1 MRFAFISTMFGPQ
14 WGGSEELWSQSAMRL
29 KRAGHE
35 VQASVVNR
43 PRRPAKVNLLT
54 QHGIEIDEYFWR
66 HRTGRTRRIW
76 NKFSL
81 KMTRSY
87 ARLKHFNPDLVI
99 ISQGHNSGGFEWA
112 KFCRDEAIPYVLIVQ
127 CNGDH
132 WWFGEQIDEAI
143 ESYSSARRIFCVS
156 RANRDL
162 LSLQLG
168 EPLLNSEVVRNPF
181 NVSTDRLPSW
191 PDEDVKWRIACV
203 ARLEVAAKG
212 QELLLQTL
220 ALPEWRNL
228 PIELNFYGEGPD
240 KLALRRIAKMFQL
253 KNVHFHGHVADIE
266 AIWRENHLLALPSRY
281 EGLPLALIEAMWC
294 GRPAVVTDVGGNAD
308 FCLDGQTGFVAS
320 SATLTS
326 VSDALMRAW
335 ERRSDWKSLGQVAR
349 NFVETE
355 IPKDPVATSV
365 ADC

>member
-1 MRFAFISTMFGPQ
+1 METIGGLESRSTK
-14 WGGSEELWSQSAMRL
+14 RL
-29 KRAGHE
+29 RVTLQHVE
-35 VQASVVNR
+35 SSVS
-43 PRRPAKVNLLT
+43 PAANL
-54 QHGIEIDEYFWR
+54 
-66 HRTGRTRRIW
+66 
-76 NKFSL
+76 
-81 KMTRSY
+81 
-87 ARLKHFNPDLVI
+87 
-99 ISQGHNSGGFEWA
+99 
-112 KFCRDEAIPYVLIVQ
+112 
-127 CNGDH
+127 
-132 WWFGEQIDEAI
+132 
-143 ESYSSARRIFCVS
+143 
-156 RANRDL
+156 DL

-181 NVSTDRLPSW
+181 NVSTESLPSW

-253 KNVHFHGHVADIE
+253 KNVHFHGQVSDIE

-308 FCLDGQTGFVAS
+308 LCLDGQTGFVAS

-349 NFVETE
+349 SFVETE
-355 IPKDPVATSV
+355 IPKDPVATFCDRLLAYAEVKSGEAPV
-365 ADC
+365 GLTSS